1 MISHPKKKSRGVTHS
16 TATVGQMQRSN
27 KPLSQTALLP
37 LFLCQSVRNHNT
49 FTISSKTLFK
59 FQPPRSLVWN
69 VSMFNTALMM
79 PPLQTSPDVTM
90 EITPSLVESLCYNI
104 DQTVQTCRIKYR
116 AVHRKVLVSTAD
128 VSDVQEL

>member
-1 MISHPKKKSRGVTHS
+1 
-16 TATVGQMQRSN
+16 
-27 KPLSQTALLP
+27 
-37 LFLCQSVRNHNT
+37 
-49 FTISSKTLFK
+49 
-59 FQPPRSLVWN
+59 
-69 VSMFNTALMM
+69 M

-116 AVHRKVLVSTAD
+116 AVHRKVLVSIAAD